1 MLKNKFFALTCPRID
16 YDVLPVVLPKP
27 EKISPTKYI
36 TLFHDKNGNQS
47 SATGSQVGDKVKTGQ
62 KLALYKN
69 DPAYVIAS
77 ASGTISSISP
87 YSGDF
92 GKNYAAITIEID
104 SDEVFDDQFKTQAAE
119 PNLATALEN
128 LSFIPGSPPLN
139 ALSDTE
145 REIKTIVICGVD
157 SDLLLG
163 TQQYIVKSRFEEVSR
178 GIEILKKIS
187 GIEQIYLI
195 TAGETVQTYGHIGAR
210 VKSIDTRYPSA
221 LPQLIMKN
229 ILGEVVPAGKSC
241 EDLGVCFF
249 SSEAVASIGSAY
261 ASDQVP
267 VTKSLTLITKDGNQ
281 RIIETKIGTPIK
293 DILETYGVSI
303 NEEDRIIFGGPMT
316 GSAVYSLEHPIQ
328 PDTDGLV
335 VLDRSNAAYTSE
347 YPCINCGDCVRACPA
362 NIQINLLVRFL
373 EAGQYEAAAESYDLL
388 SCIDCGLCSFV
399 CVSKIPIYQY
409 IKLAKYE
416 LDRAKAAEE
425 TNA

>member
-1 MLKNKFFALTCPRID
+1 
-16 YDVLPVVLPKP
+16 VLPVVLPKP

-187 GIEQIYLI
+187 GIEQII
-195 TAGETVQTYGHIGAR
+195 
-210 VKSIDTRYPSA
+210 
-221 LPQLIMKN
+221 
-229 ILGEVVPAGKSC
+229 
-241 EDLGVCFF
+241 
-249 SSEAVASIGSAY
+249 
-261 ASDQVP
+261 
-267 VTKSLTLITKDGNQ
+267 
-281 RIIETKIGTPIK
+281 
-293 DILETYGVSI
+293 
-303 NEEDRIIFGGPMT
+303 
-316 GSAVYSLEHPIQ
+316 
-328 PDTDGLV
+328 
-335 VLDRSNAAYTSE
+335 
-347 YPCINCGDCVRACPA
+347 
-362 NIQINLLVRFL
+362 
-373 EAGQYEAAAESYDLL
+373 
-388 SCIDCGLCSFV
+388 
-399 CVSKIPIYQY
+399 
-409 IKLAKYE
+409 
-416 LDRAKAAEE
+416 
-425 TNA
+425 